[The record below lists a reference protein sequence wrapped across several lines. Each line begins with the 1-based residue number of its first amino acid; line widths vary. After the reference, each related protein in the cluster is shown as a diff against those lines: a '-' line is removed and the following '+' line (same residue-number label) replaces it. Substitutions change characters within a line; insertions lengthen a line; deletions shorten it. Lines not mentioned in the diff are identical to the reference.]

1 MSFEILSSPMK
12 IGKCEIKN
20 RVVMPPML
28 MGFGRF
34 DGTPTEKLMDYYEER
49 AKGGAGLIMTEITRV
64 NDKTGSAAF
73 AQLAMSRD
81 YHIEPMRKF
90 AERIHRHGA
99 KLFVQ
104 LHHPGRQNVGLLV
117 GTVPLSIKAEK
128 LTKGAYGKLLYKL
141 TPAVGPT
148 LIEKNISLSSVA
160 PSKCEPAYFAGGRV
174 RALKYKEIKELEQQF
189 IDAAVRVQKRVVTA
203 LSFIL
208 RTAIFFN
215 SF

>member
-1 MSFEILSSPMK
+1 MK
-12 IGKCEIKN
+12 IGNCEIKN
-20 RVVMPPML
+20 RIVMAPML

-34 DGTPTEKLMDYYEER
+34 DGTPTEQMMDYYEER
-49 AKGGAGLIMTEITRV
+49 AKGGTGLIITEITRV
-64 NDKTGSAAF
+64 NDKTGAAAF
-73 AQLAMSRD
+73 AQLSVSSD
-81 YHIEPMRKF
+81 EHIKPLSEL

-148 LIEKNISLSSVA
+148 LLKNDIVPSSVA
-160 PSKCEPAYFAGGRV
+160 PSICGVAF
-174 RALKYKEIKELEQQF
+174 
-189 IDAAVRVQKRVVTA
+189 
-203 LSFIL
+203 
-208 RTAIFFN
+208 
-215 SF
+215 